1 MNNISKKTTRMVQIA
16 LFAAIIVLLALIPG
30 LGYIPIGVVKATT
43 IHIPVI
49 IGGILLGPKAGAFL
63 GFIFGCTSLLNATIN
78 PTITSFAFSPFY
90 SVGEIHGGFQSLII
104 CFIPRIL
111 IGVVS
116 YYVFVGVKKLFKN
129 RTGSRT
135 VALAVAGVAGSM
147 TNTLLVM
154 NLIYL
159 LFGQTYAKV
168 IGKSFDILYG
178 VILGVIGTNGIPEAI
193 VAGILTVAICT
204 VLIKSK
210 LVVPKYAEKAE

>member
-1 MNNISKKTTRMVQIA
+1 M
-16 LFAAIIVLLALIPG
+16 
-30 LGYIPIGVVKATT
+30 
-43 IHIPVI
+43 
-49 IGGILLGPKAGAFL
+49 
-63 GFIFGCTSLLNATIN
+63 
-78 PTITSFAFSPFY
+78 
-90 SVGEIHGGFQSLII
+90 
-104 CFIPRIL
+104 
-111 IGVVS
+111 
-116 YYVFVGVKKLFKN
+116 
-129 RTGSRT
+129 
-135 VALAVAGVAGSM
+135 ALAVAGVAGSM